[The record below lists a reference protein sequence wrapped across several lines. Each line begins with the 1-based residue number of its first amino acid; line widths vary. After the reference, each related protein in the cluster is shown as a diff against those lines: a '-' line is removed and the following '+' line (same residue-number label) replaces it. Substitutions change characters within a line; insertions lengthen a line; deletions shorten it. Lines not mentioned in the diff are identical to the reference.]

1 MHLLRSVKNWLTLL
15 FVAIVGVAALVTYA
29 YTVPSLNHRL
39 TSQKLADMRTAATS
53 VNNTVPAWLEVLGGR
68 LVTNDSGGLQTEI
81 RTMDDRWA
89 VRVVVVDALRDVP
102 IADSRPGTT
111 FQLTD
116 YPMIKQAISS
126 KKVAQ
131 GTVDIQDRP
140 YAVTAMPVA
149 VEDQPNDIVAVVVTS
164 ASLADAE
171 KAVHLVE
178 RQIRLA
184 TAIALLVSL
193 AAGYL
198 ASYFIARRLKR
209 IERGAEAIAAGD
221 LNATV
226 AVRLED
232 EVGQLGQS
240 FNTMGERLR
249 HAFSLIEREKSQVE
263 LLLNDLSEGVIGVS
277 SEGNVTIANPAAARL
292 LGHPLPVG
300 AELGHAFPYE
310 VARIWYESREA
321 GHDQDVVFEHG
332 DRTLQAITYPVGS
345 GADFDSILVLRDVTA
360 QAKLERARR
369 DFVANAS
376 HEFKTPLFSLSGFIE
391 LLDEGGLDSDQQ
403 REFLHLM
410 RQQVDRLGH
419 LSLSLLDLS
428 QVEAGSV
435 QLHPEDTDLVS
446 LAQSVVREFQGQ
458 AATKDL
464 AVAVEAPDGD
474 RTAYA
479 DAQRLAQAVRALVDN
494 AVKFTPQGGA
504 VTVVVGEDKSKAT
517 LAVVDTGPGV
527 ADDELEH
534 VFERFYRGSED
545 RANKAGTGLGL
556 AIARELVEL
565 MGGFI
570 SAESKPGQGSRFTLR
585 LPRGP
590 VKKP

>member
-1 MHLLRSVKNWLTLL
+1 VHPLRSVKNWLTLL

-39 TSQKLADMRTAATS
+39 TDQKLADMRSTTNIVS
-53 VNNTVPAWLEVLGGR
+53 NTVPAWLQVYDGH
-68 LVTNDSGGLQTEI
+68 LQADTRDLLLQI
-81 RTMDDRWA
+81 RTMDDRWG
-89 VRVVVVDALRDVP
+89 VHVVVVDAYRDVP

-111 FQLTD
+111 FKVTD

-126 KKVAQ
+126 RKVAQ
-131 GTVDIQDRP
+131 GTVDIQGRP

-149 VEDQPNDIVAVVVTS
+149 VEDQPANIVAVVVTS

-178 RQIRLA
+178 HQIRLA

-226 AVRLED
+226 SVRVED

-277 SEGNVTIANPAAARL
+277 SEGNVTIANPAASRL

-300 AELGHAFPYE
+300 SELGRAFPYE

-391 LLDEGGLDSDQQ
+391 LLDEGGLDDDQQ

-435 QLHPEDTDLVS
+435 QLHPEDTDLVT
-446 LAQSVVREFQGQ
+446 LAQSIVREFQGQ

-464 AVAVEAPDGD
+464 AIAVEAPGGD
-474 RTAYA
+474 RTAYV
-479 DAQRLAQAVRALVDN
+479 DSQRLAQAVRALVDN
-494 AVKFTPQGGA
+494 AVKFTPEGGT
-504 VTVVVGEDKSKAT
+504 VTVVIGEDKSKAT

-570 SAESKPGQGSRFTLR
+570 SAESKTGAGSRFTLR
-585 LPRGP
+585 LPREP

>member
-1 MHLLRSVKNWLTLL
+1 VHLLRSVKNWLTLL

-39 TSQKLADMRTAATS
+39 TSQKLADMRGTTNIVS
-53 VNNTVPAWLEVLGGR
+53 NTVPAWLQVYNGR
-68 LVTNDSGGLQTEI
+68 LQADTRDLLLQI
-81 RTMDDRWA
+81 RTMDDRWG
-89 VRVVVVDALRDVP
+89 VHVVVIDAYRNVS
-102 IADSRPGTT
+102 IADSRPGTP
-111 FQLTD
+111 FKVTD

-126 KKVAQ
+126 RKVAQ
-131 GTVDIQDRP
+131 GTVEIQDRP

-149 VEDQPNDIVAVVVTS
+149 VEDQPTNIVAVVVTS
-164 ASLADAE
+164 ASLADAQ
-171 KAVHLVE
+171 KAVNLVE
-178 RQIRLA
+178 HQIRLA

-226 AVRLED
+226 SVRLED
-232 EVGQLGQS
+232 EVGQLGQT

-277 SEGNVTIANPAAARL
+277 SEGNVTIANPAASQL

-300 AELGHAFPYE
+300 AELGRAFPYE

-321 GHDQDVVFEHG
+321 DRDQDVVFEHG
-332 DRTLQAITYPVGS
+332 ERTLQAITYPVGS

-360 QAKLERARR
+360 QAKLDRARR

-391 LLDEGGLDSDQQ
+391 LLDEGGLDGDQQ

-410 RQQVDRLGH
+410 RQQVDRLGD

-435 QLHPEDTDLVS
+435 QLHPEDTDLVT

-464 AVAVEAPDGD
+464 VVAVEAPGGD
-474 RTAYA
+474 RTAYV
-479 DAQRLAQAVRALVDN
+479 DPQRLAQAVRALVDN

-504 VTVVVGEDKSKAT
+504 VTVVIGEDKSKAT
-517 LAVVDTGPGV
+517 LTVVDTGPGV

-570 SAESKPGQGSRFTLR
+570 SAESKPGKGSRFTLR
-585 LPRGP
+585 LPRTP

>member
-1 MHLLRSVKNWLTLL
+1 MHVLRSVKNWLTLL

-39 TSQKLADMRTAATS
+39 TSQKLADMRGTTNIVS
-53 VNNTVPAWLEVLGGR
+53 NTVPAWLQVYNGR
-68 LVTNDSGGLQTEI
+68 LQADTRDLLLQI
-81 RTMDDRWA
+81 RTMDDRWG
-89 VRVVVVDALRDVP
+89 VHVVVIDAYRNVS
-102 IADSRPGTT
+102 IADSRPGTP
-111 FQLTD
+111 FKVTD

-126 KKVAQ
+126 RKVAQ
-131 GTVDIQDRP
+131 GTVEIQGRP

-149 VEDQPNDIVAVVVTS
+149 VEDQPANIVAVVVTS
-164 ASLADAE
+164 ASLADAQ
-171 KAVHLVE
+171 KAVNLVE
-178 RQIRLA
+178 HQIRLA

-226 AVRLED
+226 SVRLED
-232 EVGQLGQS
+232 EVGQLGQT

-277 SEGNVTIANPAAARL
+277 SEGNVTIANPAASQL
-292 LGHPLPVG
+292 LGHTLPVG
-300 AELGHAFPYE
+300 AELGRAFPYE

-321 GHDQDVVFEHG
+321 DRDQDVVFEHG
-332 DRTLQAITYPVGS
+332 ERTLQAITYPVGS

-391 LLDEGGLDSDQQ
+391 LLDEGGLDGDQQ

-410 RQQVDRLGH
+410 RQQVDRLGD

-435 QLHPEDTDLVS
+435 QLHPEDTDLVT

-464 AVAVEAPDGD
+464 VVAVEAPGSD
-474 RTAYA
+474 RTAYV
-479 DAQRLAQAVRALVDN
+479 DPQRLAQAVRALVDN

-504 VTVVVGEDKSKAT
+504 VTVVIGEDKSKAT
-517 LAVVDTGPGV
+517 LTVVDTGPGV

-570 SAESKPGQGSRFTLR
+570 SAESKPGKGSRFTLR
-585 LPRGP
+585 LPRTP

>member
-1 MHLLRSVKNWLTLL
+1 VHLLRSVKNWLTLL

-464 AVAVEAPDGD
+464 AVAVEAPAGD